1 MKMKIKVKTLLLGLI
16 VFAVGYLWVIPQST
30 LAIARY
36 LDKKESPRAELF
48 FERHI
53 QMDDSI
59 EGRLEYAKSLVKS
72 FRKFTIYQQ
81 GWGGGEETSQE
92 DLIRAEDLL
101 QEILQME
108 PSAREENLHLEAY
121 RMRMDI
127 AIAKGDVDGL
137 RELIHFGENNK
148 KFLLDEALLYK
159 AYLHFTN
166 RDFEEVKNILDRLQQ
181 EGLDDPRQEILL
193 AEIHLA
199 NGELEEARDLY
210 KKYQARDWKSLKD
223 SYFASPTFSSR
234 NFWLDESQSLLKG
247 DNRIKGRVT
256 FEGEPMAFVEVYIL
270 RADGGVRIGG
280 ESFVAITDEKGYFE
294 TLPISDGI
302 YDVGLGL
309 DGSLLTDKVFQKSET
324 GYVEI
329 AQGDEHIEYT
339 FRDTFDVYSPQ
350 PGSVV
355 KDDLFNVSW
364 EEVPEA
370 DYYTVE
376 PVIFSNPL
384 EKSGGSFRSPIE
396 DIDGEGRFGGT
407 SADFRISDVRNQTG
421 GMTFEG
427 EEWLLGSGAV
437 LGKFLPGG
445 EYPIIVNA
453 YDKNNQL
460 ITSSFPMRT
469 YYDQIPS
476 IVVEGD
482 LSPGQRL
489 VAQLKYPEAI
499 EYYEEVLLEEPDN
512 MEAISSLI
520 KIYGIGWKKG
530 EKNLERAFELL
541 ERVEDERLASNLI
554 NSISFELEADEILGS
569 EEKIMDMIAILEK
582 YNEDDAH
589 YARFKLH
596 RAKGNYREARDALEN
611 LENFLPESLVFLN
624 IYLGDYDL
632 AVQGLLDDRFY
643 PSRLQGETFRS
654 AILGLGEDPPP
665 ADEMESLREF
675 LLEMISGGAYER
687 KDQIYKRLVDNVDN
701 EDILTIVDEIYNQRH
716 WNY

>member
-1 MKMKIKVKTLLLGLI
+1 MKMKIRVKTLLLGMI
-16 VFAVGYLWVIPQST
+16 VLAVGYLWVIPQST
-30 LAIARY
+30 LAIAKY
-36 LDKKESPRAELF
+36 LDGKDSPRAGLF
-48 FERHI
+48 YERHI
-53 QMDDSI
+53 KMDDSI
-59 EGRLEYAKSLVKS
+59 QGRLDYAQSLVKY
-72 FRKFTIYQQ
+72 FGKFTIYQQ
-81 GWGGGEETSQE
+81 GWGGGEETTRE
-92 DLIRAEDLL
+92 DLIRAEELL

-108 PSAREENLHLEAY
+108 PSPREEKLYMDAY

-137 RELIHFGENNK
+137 RQLIYLGENHK
-148 KFLLDEALLYK
+148 EIMMDEASLYK
-159 AYLHFTN
+159 AYLYFTN
-166 RDFEEVKNILDRLQQ
+166 REFEEAKIIVDRLQQ

-199 NGELEEARDLY
+199 NGDAKGARDLY
-210 KKYQARDWKSLKD
+210 KKLQRRDWRSLKD
-223 SYFASPTFSSR
+223 TYFASPTFGHR
-234 NFWLDESQSLLKG
+234 NFWLDESRSLLEG
-247 DNRIKGRVT
+247 NNRIKGRVT
-256 FEGEPMAFVEVYIL
+256 FEGEPMAFVEIYIL
-270 RADGGVRIGG
+270 SADGGVRIGG

-294 TLPISDGI
+294 TLPLSDGI

-324 GYVEI
+324 GYV
-329 AQGDEHIEYT
+329 QVPGDDFIEYT
-339 FRDTFDVYSPQ
+339 FRDTFQVYSPQ

-355 KDDLFNVSW
+355 EDDLFTVSW

-384 EKSGGSFRSPIE
+384 ERSGGSFRSPIE
-396 DIDGEGRFGGT
+396 DIGGEGRFRGT
-407 SADFRISDVRNQTG
+407 SADFRISDFRNQTG

-469 YYDQIPS
+469 YYDKIPS
-476 IVVEGD
+476 IVVEGE

-489 VAQLKYPEAI
+489 VAQMKYPEAI
-499 EYYEEVLLEEPDN
+499 EYYEEVLLEEPDHI
-512 MEAISSLI
+512 EAISSLV

-530 EKNLERAFELL
+530 EKNLDRAFELL
-541 ERVEDERLASNLI
+541 ERVDDERLASNLI
-554 NSISFELEADEILGS
+554 NSIIFEFEADEILGS

-589 YARFKLH
+589 YARFKYH
-596 RAKGNYREARDALEN
+596 RAKGNYREARDSLEN
-611 LENFLPESLVFLN
+611 LENFLPDTLVFLH
-624 IYLGDYDL
+624 IYFGDYDL
-632 AVQGLLDDRFY
+632 AVERLLDDRFY

-654 AILGLGEDPPP
+654 AILGLGENPPS
-665 ADEMESLREF
+665 ADEMEALREF
-675 LLEMISGGAYER
+675 LLEMINGGAYER
-687 KDQIYKRLVDNVDN
+687 KVGIYNRLVNNVDN
-701 EDILTIVDEIYNQRH
+701 QDILTIADEIYNERH